1 MFKSEEQEHKPQT
14 TDRSNIMYFIVV
26 FPLNY
31 STNQASRFMTNVIR
45 AFSPSDKKPS
55 ADIE

>member
-1 MFKSEEQEHKPQT
+1 MSKSGEQEHKPQI
-14 TDRSNIMYFIVV
+14 TDKSKIIYFIVV